1 MKKLILIASTVILA
15 STQLLAVCAY
25 QDCGQVVAREQLI
38 FQNKLKKELDLADSN
53 AGLVAQ
59 RYAEQMQA
67 IEEQN
72 RVLKNYE
79 TLSAKNNMIL
89 REIALEQEKA
99 AALTATSGKISAKA
113 NESLQ
118 RTAEISA
125 ASLKLKAEDSQ

>member
-1 MKKLILIASTVILA
+1 MKKLILIVSTGILA

-67 IEEQN
+67 LEEQN
-72 RVLKNYE
+72 KVLKNFE

-125 ASLKLKAEDSQ
+125 ASLKTKSEDSQ